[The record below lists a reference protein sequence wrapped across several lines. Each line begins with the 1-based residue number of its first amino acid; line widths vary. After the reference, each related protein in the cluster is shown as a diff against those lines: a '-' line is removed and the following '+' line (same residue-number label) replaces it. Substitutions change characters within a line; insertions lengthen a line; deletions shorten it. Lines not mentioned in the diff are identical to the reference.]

1 MCAIANAVRA
11 SRKPERE
18 DWREESCEVER
29 VEESAAKEEVV
40 EVWREREEMPPP
52 RRIVEGSKSSFKL
65 SEMSLN
71 VFGSWPD
78 ARLCRSEGVCYKR
91 RPVEVEMRRD
101 NARRFPVTQQGIDI
115 VFYLRTTSTVAR
127 VRSG

>member
-40 EVWREREEMPPP
+40 VVWREREEMPPP
-52 RRIVEGSKSSFKL
+52 RRIV
-65 SEMSLN
+65 
-71 VFGSWPD
+71 
-78 ARLCRSEGVCYKR
+78 
-91 RPVEVEMRRD
+91 
-101 NARRFPVTQQGIDI
+101 
-115 VFYLRTTSTVAR
+115 
-127 VRSG
+127 

>member
-52 RRIVEGSKSSFKL
+52 RRMVGE
-65 SEMSLN
+65 
-71 VFGSWPD
+71 
-78 ARLCRSEGVCYKR
+78 ARGE
-91 RPVEVEMRRD
+91 
-101 NARRFPVTQQGIDI
+101 
-115 VFYLRTTSTVAR
+115 
-127 VRSG
+127 